1 MHKMIQDNGR
11 QTVLSGVNLSTSEPR
26 SLSRSHLATSL
37 LDHDITLRTA
47 AVAAAV
53 GAVADGEVS
62 IDPLTHGGDV
72 VNLPSLPPTNTHD
85 TVASCPC
92 IQ

>member
-1 MHKMIQDNGR
+1 MIQDDGR
-11 QTVLSGVNLSTSEPR
+11 QTVLGRNLSTSESR
-26 SLSRSHLATSL
+26 SLWRSHLATSL
-37 LDHDITLRTA
+37 LDHDITLCTA

-62 IDPLTHGGDV
+62 TDPLCDAITHCGDV
-72 VNLPSLPPTNTHD
+72 VTLPSLPPTDTHD